1 MTPQEYLM
9 QIFHLNKKINS
20 KLSERDEI
28 MSTLIRSTD
37 TSRENIHTLDVGRP
51 TEDTVIRLMNYND
64 EANQYT
70 DKLVDLK
77 VQIAEEI
84 MRLDSDN
91 HRMVLRER
99 YIHCKKFEQIAVD
112 MNYDYSW
119 VIKLHRQALKKFG
132 EAFPEKF
139 KQALKSH

>member
-28 MSTLIRSTD
+28 MSTLIRATD

-51 TEDTVIRLMNYND
+51 TEDTVIRLMDYND

-77 VQIAEEI
+77 VRIAEEI
-84 MRLDSDN
+84 MHLDSDN

-139 KQALKSH
+139 K

>member
-1 MTPQEYLM
+1 M

-28 MSTLIRSTD
+28 MSTLIRATD

-51 TEDTVIRLMNYND
+51 TEDTVLRLMDYND

-119 VIKLHRQALKKFG
+119 VIKLHRQALKNFK

-139 KQALKSH
+139 KEALKSH

>member
-28 MSTLIRSTD
+28 MSTLIRATD
-37 TSRENIHTLDVGRP
+37 TSKESIHTLDVGRP
-51 TEDTVIRLMNYND
+51 TEDTVIRLMDYND

-77 VQIAEEI
+77 VRIAEEI
-84 MRLDSDN
+84 MHLDSDN

-119 VIKLHRQALKKFG
+119 VIKLHRQALKKFK
-132 EAFPEKF
+132 EEFPEKF
-139 KQALKSH
+139 K